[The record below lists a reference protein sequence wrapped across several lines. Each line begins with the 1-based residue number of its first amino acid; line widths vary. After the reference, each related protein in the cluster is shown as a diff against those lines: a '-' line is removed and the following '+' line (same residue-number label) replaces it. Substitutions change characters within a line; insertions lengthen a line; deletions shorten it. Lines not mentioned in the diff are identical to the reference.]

1 MGNDRWYT
9 ESTFLRPALEH
20 RQSCSAHSEHYSEH
34 FGKHRQYWRD
44 ILLGV
49 NDGIVSTFLLV
60 IGVSGG
66 GLNSKQILLTA
77 ISSALAG
84 SISMFAGEY
93 IATRSQD
100 QVLEGEIKLET
111 NHIEKFRTDELKELP
126 HLFDLIGIPGGN
138 GEEEGALRDGLT
150 KFYASDRKA
159 LLKIM
164 IALEFGVLEEERRNP
179 LAAGLTSC
187 GLFFL
192 GSLPSIIAF
201 AVSQSP
207 MEGLVVAVILTC
219 LSLLA
224 VGAIKAFASRDESC
238 ISSAFENLIIAGFGG
253 MLAYTVGLYLQ
264 KLIDDI

>member
-1 MGNDRWYT
+1 MGNDKIYCD
-9 ESTFLRPALEH
+9 SNFLLQPSSEH
-20 RQSCSAHSEHYSEH
+20 CQSCSAYSEH

-44 ILLGV
+44 IILGID
-49 NDGIVSTFLLV
+49 DGLVSTFLLV

-66 GLNSKQILLTA
+66 GLSSNQILLTA
-77 ISSALAG
+77 MSGALAG

-100 QVLEGEIKLET
+100 QVLEGEIQLET
-111 NHIEKFRTDELKELP
+111 DHIENYHTDEINELP
-126 HLFDLIGIPGGN
+126 KLFDLIGIPGN
-138 GEEEGALRDGLT
+138 EEEQGGLRDQLT
-150 KFYASDRKA
+150 EFYSSDQTA

-201 AVSQSP
+201 AVSNSP
-207 MEGLVVAVILTC
+207 IQGLVIAIILTC

-224 VGAIKAFASRDESC
+224 VGVIKAFATRDKSC
-238 ISSAFENLIIAGFGG
+238 ISSAFENLMIAGFGG
-253 MLAYTVGLYLQ
+253 VLAYTSGLYLQ
-264 KLIDDI
+264 KLID